1 MQAPIN
7 QEALQEKW
15 APLLDADGQS
25 KITDPHRRMVT
36 AVLLENQEQALREEK
51 EFLYEQP
58 TNSTT
63 SSGTVAGFS
72 ASATGA
78 MQGFD
83 PVLIS
88 LIRRSMPNLVA
99 YDLAGVQPMNGPTG
113 LIFAMRSRFTSNTGT
128 EAFFDEADTTFSSG
142 DKNATVGE
150 LGSGYAGNIGAG
162 TTTGANVGFGTITQA
177 GDNPAA
183 LLPGATAD
191 NAETYNV
198 GQGRDTE
205 DAEALGETNQVFNEM
220 AFSIEKV
227 TVTAKSR
234 ALKAEYSLELAQD
247 LKAIHGLNAE
257 AELANILS
265 TEILAE
271 INREVIRTI
280 YKVAEPGAQQ
290 NVATGGT
297 FDLDV
302 DSNGRWSVEKFKGL
316 IYQIE
321 RDANA
326 IAQRTRRGKGNMIL
340 CSADVAS
347 ALTMAG
353 VLDYTPALNANLQ
366 VDDTGNTFAGVLQGK
381 YRVYID
387 PYSANVGS
395 TPSGA
400 QYYVVGYKGTS
411 PYDAGLFYC
420 PYVPLQMVRAVGQD
434 TFQPK
439 IGFKTRYGIVANPFA
454 EGTTA
459 ALGALRQNANRYY
472 RRVKVTNLM

>member
-1 MQAPIN
+1 MQMPSN
-7 QEALQEKW
+7 EVLQEKW
-15 APLLDADGQS
+15 APLLNYDGIDPIKDA
-25 KITDPHRRMVT
+25 HRKAVT
-36 AVLLENQEQALREEK
+36 AQLLENQEIALREEK
-51 EFLYEQP
+51 EFLHEAAP
-58 TNSTT
+58 TNSVGNGGFT
-63 SSGTVAGFS
+63 SSGGQTVA
-72 ASATGA
+72 
-78 MQGFD
+78 GFD

-88 LIRRSMPNLVA
+88 LIRRAMPNLVA
-99 YDLAGVQPMNGPTG
+99 YDLAGVQPMTGPTG
-113 LIFAMRSRFTSNTGT
+113 LIFAMRSRFSTQDGT
-128 EAFFDEADTTFSSG
+128 EALFNEPETSFSSQNNSG
-142 DKNATVGE
+142 NLTNGFSG
-150 LGSGYAGNIGAG
+150 GS
-162 TTTGANVGFGTITQA
+162 VGFGTTGGTGLTDA
-177 GDNPAA
+177 SNPAA
-183 LLPGATAD
+183 LNPQGSQSAT
-191 NAETYNV
+191 TYPV
-198 GQGRDTE
+198 GQGMRTD
-205 DAEALGETNQVFNEM
+205 DAEKMGDATTNAFNEM

-280 YKVAEPGAQQ
+280 YKVAESGAQT
-290 NVATGGT
+290 NVATAGA
-297 FDLDV
+297 FDLDT

-316 IYQIE
+316 IFQIE

-353 VLDYTPALNANLQ
+353 VLDYTPALNANLN
-366 VDDTGNTFAGVLQGK
+366 VDDTGNTFAGVLAGK
-381 YRVYID
+381 FRVYID
-387 PYSANVGS
+387 PFAANL
-395 TPSGA
+395 A
-400 QYYVVGYKGTS
+400 ADQYYVAGYKGTS

-454 EGTTA
+454 EGTTVGA
-459 ALGALRQNANRYY
+459 GALTSNANRYY
-472 RRVKVTNLM
+472 RRVKVQNLM

>member
-1 MQAPIN
+1 MFHSEQ
-7 QEALQEKW
+7 LQEKW
-15 APLLDADGQS
+15 APLLNYEGL
-25 KITDPHRRMVT
+25 DPIKDSHRRAVT
-36 AVLLENQEQALREEK
+36 AVLLENQEKFLRDQNAFAASGS
-51 EFLYEQP
+51 FLAESP
-58 TNSTT
+58 VNSVGNGGYT
-63 SSGTVAGFS
+63 SAGSDTTVA
-72 ASATGA
+72 
-78 MQGFD
+78 GFD

-99 YDLAGVQPMNGPTG
+99 YDLAGVQPMSGPTG
-113 LIFAMRSRFTSNTGT
+113 LIFAMRSKYKTQGGE
-128 EAFFDEADTTFSSG
+128 EALFNEADTAFSGQDANFNRTNGFS
-142 DKNATVGE
+142 DVA
-150 LGSGYAGNIGAG
+150 AGMG
-162 TTTGANVGFGTITQA
+162 TTSQSGSNPSVLNPVGSANSTGY
-177 GDNPAA
+177 D
-183 LLPGATAD
+183 
-191 NAETYNV
+191 V
-198 GQGRDTE
+198 GQGLRTD
-205 DAEALGETNQVFNEM
+205 DAENLGDGIGAFNQM

-280 YKVAEPGAQQ
+280 YKVAEQGAVQ
-290 NVATGGT
+290 NVATAGV

-316 IYQIE
+316 LFQIE

-326 IAQRTRRGKGNMIL
+326 IAQRTRRGKGNIIL

-353 VLDYTPALNANLQ
+353 VLDYTPALNANLN

-387 PYSANVGS
+387 PYAANLTAGNE
-395 TPSGA
+395 TPGN
-400 QYYVVGYKGTS
+400 QYYVVGYKGSS

-420 PYVPLQMVRAVGQD
+420 PYVPLQMVRAVGEN

-439 IGFKTRYGIVANPFA
+439 IGFKTRYGMVANPFA
-454 EGTTA
+454 EGTTQGQGR
-459 ALGALRQNANRYY
+459 LLVNANRYY
-472 RRVKVTNLM
+472 RRVAVKNLM